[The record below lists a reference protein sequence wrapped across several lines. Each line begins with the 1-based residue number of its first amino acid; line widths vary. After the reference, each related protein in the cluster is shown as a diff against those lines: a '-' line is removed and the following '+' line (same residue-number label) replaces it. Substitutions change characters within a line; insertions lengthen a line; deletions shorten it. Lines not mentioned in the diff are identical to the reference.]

1 MSKSV
6 GYYTACPEAEN
17 LVKLYGDKDLDKLP
31 QIDQAGL
38 LVVLSLFIYYEN
50 AYPGS
55 IRNCELACL
64 NALNCDDDYTTDEI
78 QPALACLEGIDK
90 DNAIG
95 ILQFLV
101 Q

>member
-55 IRNCELACL
+55 IRNFELACL
-64 NALNCDDDYTTDEI
+64 NTLNCDDDYTTDEI
-78 QPALACLEGIDK
+78 QGALTILENISK
-90 DNAIG
+90 DDAIG
-95 ILQFLV
+95 LLQFLL